1 MHYFL
6 FIFRSLD
13 KHCTQPSKVTVVPTL
28 QQGGYARSNKVSSE
42 LVTINFL
49 ALFKSRISN
58 INPGN
63 LVIMQ

>member
-1 MHYFL
+1 MYYFL
-6 FIFRSLD
+6 FILMSLD
-13 KHCTQPSKVTVVPTL
+13 KHCTEPSKVTTVPTL
-28 QQGGYARSNKVSSE
+28 QQGKYVRSNKVRSE

-58 INPGN
+58 INPGQ